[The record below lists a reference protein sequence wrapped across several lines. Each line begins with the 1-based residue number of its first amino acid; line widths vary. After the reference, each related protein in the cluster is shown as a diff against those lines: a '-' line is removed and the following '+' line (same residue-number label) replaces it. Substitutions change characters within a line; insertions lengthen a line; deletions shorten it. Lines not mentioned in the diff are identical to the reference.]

1 MTVPTTGARRN
12 PIVPSLLVLAAL
24 VVAWVVIAE
33 LWTDKLWF
41 DSVAYPQVF
50 ATQLIT
56 KVVLFAVFF
65 VAMALVVGGNMLIAF
80 RLRPR
85 AHRRG
90 QSQLLDRYQGLLEQN
105 KWVAVLLPSGVLGF
119 MAGVGG
125 ASQSTTYLAWLNHGR
140 FDVADPYFGLDVG
153 FYVFDYPVWSG
164 LLGFAMS
171 AVVFALLASAAVHFA
186 TGAVVIGR
194 QRPATEG
201 RSARVHLSVLA
212 GLLLVLYGLN
222 QLLSRYGLLT
232 QQGTLITGMQ
242 YTDDHAQVTAK
253 LVVAI
258 LAFLCAGLF
267 FANGFL
273 RRSTLPMA
281 GVVLLVVSG
290 IILGMIYPAV
300 VRSFQVLPNE
310 PDKERPYIEA
320 NIAATR
326 AAFGLSGVEVTDYE
340 AVSDATPGQLK
351 ADAEALPGIRL
362 IDPAVVSDS
371 FDQLQQV
378 RNYYSF
384 PNLLD
389 VDRYQVN
396 GAETDVVVAAREID
410 DNRLPDKSW
419 NNLHTV
425 YTHGYGLVAAYGNKR
440 SGFGDPVWIDGNL
453 PPSGELGDYEGRIYF
468 GEKTTNY
475 AVVGREPGQAP
486 IELDTPGGGTGGD
499 ATYNTYSGGGGVPIG
514 NFFTRLLYATHFTDL
529 TLLLS
534 DRVNSASQVLYER
547 TPRERVAQIA
557 PWLTLDSNI
566 YPAVVSGRLVWIVDG
581 YTMSAN
587 YPNSQLQS
595 LAEAATDSQT
605 SLGESP
611 QDTQVNYLRNS
622 VKAVVDATNG
632 SVQLYAW
639 DEADPIVNAYEK
651 AFPGVVQP
659 RSAITPELKAHL
671 RYPSDMF
678 KVQRQV
684 LARYHMTDP
693 NAWYQQSDLWQIP
706 ADPTKVAASS
716 DGTAAQVTSPNQA
729 EPPYYLSI
737 KWPGDKSAVF
747 SQTAVFVPKG
757 RANLAAY
764 FSVVSEASS
773 PDYGRLRVLRM
784 SGTRQVDGPGQTF
797 NAMTSDRKF
806 ADLLRSYTNQG
817 SAESRYGNL
826 LTLPMGNGLLYVMPI
841 YTLRQGTSGS
851 YPTLRFVAVRFG
863 GSIGIGDTL
872 QAALNEV
879 FSGDAGGSTGE
890 NPGSGS
896 TPTPHPTPSTQPTAS
911 PQPGTDKAGAAGDLS
926 KAQTAFDAADAALR
940 RGDLAE
946 YQRQLGVAKQEVAAA
961 MKKLGG

>member
-1 MTVPTTGARRN
+1 MTMPNHGGRRS
-12 PIVPSLLVLAAL
+12 PIVPSLLVLAAIA
-24 VVAWVVIAE
+24 VSWVVLAE

-50 ATQLIT
+50 STQLIT

-65 VAMALVVGGNMLIAF
+65 LVMAAVVGGNMLIAF

-105 KWVAVLLPSGVLGF
+105 RWLAVLLPSVVLGF

-125 ASQSTTYLAWLNHGR
+125 TSSTLTYLAWLNHSTFG
-140 FDVADPYFGLDVG
+140 VTDPYFGMDVS
-153 FYVFDYPVWSG
+153 FYVFDYPVWTG
-164 LLGFAMS
+164 LIGFAMS
-171 AVVFALLASAAVHFA
+171 AVVFGLVASAAVHFA
-186 TGAVVIGR
+186 TGGLVIGR
-194 QRPATEG
+194 QRPASDG
-201 RSARVHLSVLA
+201 RGARIHLSVLA

-253 LVVAI
+253 LVIAVI
-258 LAFLCAGLF
+258 SFLCAGLF

-273 RRSTLPMA
+273 RRSTLSMS
-281 GVVLLVVSG
+281 GLVLLVVSG

-310 PDKERPYIEA
+310 PDKERPYIQA
-320 NIAATR
+320 NIDATR
-326 AAFGLSGVEVTDYE
+326 AAFELSNVEVTDYN
-340 AVSDATPGQLK
+340 AVSDASPGQLK

-384 PNLLD
+384 PSLLD
-389 VDRYQVN
+389 VDRYQVE

-410 DNRLPDKSW
+410 YSRLPDKSW

-425 YTHGYGLVAAYGNKR
+425 YTHGYGMVAAYGNR
-440 SGFGDPVWIDGNL
+440 PSASGDPLWIDGNI
-453 PPSGELGDYEGRIYF
+453 PPSGLLGDYEGRIYF
-468 GEKTTNY
+468 GESATNY
-475 AVVGREPGQAP
+475 ALVGREPGQAP
-486 IELDTPGGGTGGD
+486 IELDTPGGAASGD
-499 ATYNTYSGGGGVPIG
+499 ATYNTYTGGGGVPVG
-514 NFFTRLLYATHFTDL
+514 NFFNRLLYATHFMDL
-529 TLLLS
+529 NLLLS
-534 DRVNSASQVLYER
+534 DRVNSASQLLYQR
-547 TPRERVAQIA
+547 TPKERVAQVA

-581 YTMSAN
+581 YTMSDT
-587 YPNSQLQS
+587 YPDSQLQS
-595 LAEAATDSQT
+595 LAEATTDSQT
-605 SLGESP
+605 AQGASQS
-611 QDTQVNYLRNS
+611 DAQVNYMRNS

-639 DEADPIVNAYEK
+639 GDNDPILAAYEK
-651 AFPGVVQP
+651 AFPGVIQP
-659 RSAITPELKAHL
+659 TSAISPELRAHL
-671 RYPSDMF
+671 RYPSDLF

-693 NAWYQQSDLWQIP
+693 NAWYQQSDMWQIP
-706 ADPTKVAASS
+706 ADPTKAAATGGGATAQAASP
-716 DGTAAQVTSPNQA
+716 AQA

-737 KWPGDKSAVF
+737 KWPGDKSALF

-764 FSVVSEASS
+764 FAVVSEASS

-784 SGTRQVDGPGQTF
+784 SGTHQVDGPGQTS
-797 NAMTSDRKF
+797 NAMTADQKF

-826 LTLPMGNGLLYVMPI
+826 LTLPMGNGLLYVMPV
-841 YTLRQGTSGS
+841 YALRQGTTGS
-851 YPTLRFVAVRFG
+851 YPVLRFVAVRFG
-863 GSIGIGDTL
+863 QSVGIGETL
-872 QAALNEV
+872 QVALNAV
-879 FSGDAGGSTGE
+879 FGGDSGASPGTGGGSGTTPPSGGG
-890 NPGSGS
+890 NGSKPDQS
-896 TPTPHPTPSTQPTAS
+896 
-911 PQPGTDKAGAAGDLS
+911 GAASDLQ
-926 KAQTAFDAADAALR
+926 KAQAAFDAADQALR

-946 YQRQLGVAKQEVAAA
+946 YQRQLDVAKQAVAAA
-961 MKKLGG
+961 MKKLGR